1 MRNLRRKS
9 IHNES
14 SPSSYLCI
22 ILLRSWWLI
31 LRHTPSS
38 IIHCLAYHFFYNHLL
53 LGILELYPKWIIK
66 WCICKYF
73 LKKEIFNF
81 QSFFGGS
88 IRLLCFGM
96 KFRNYL
102 FIDFNL
108 AERCHW
114 KAAPTFFSFLSQPQQ
129 HIFAI
134 HHKHRILYKS
144 LK

>member
-38 IIHCLAYHFFYNHLL
+38 IIHCHTYHFFYYHLL

-66 WCICKYF
+66 WFTNI
-73 LKKEIFNF
+73 LWKKKRFSKLFRE
-81 QSFFGGS
+81 S
-88 IRLLCFGM
+88 IRLLCLAWNFVTI
-96 KFRNYL
+96 FL

-114 KAAPTFFSFLSQPQQ
+114 KAAPTFFLFCPNPNNIFLQFTTN
-129 HIFAI
+129 IEYF
-134 HHKHRILYKS
+134 KS
-144 LK
+144 L